1 MSKVAGWAEGAVKAC
16 HNAIWTKHAQ
26 ISLNLGQL
34 VVKYSIKKNK
44 VLTVNPIRVRGLCV

>member
-34 VVKYSIKKNK
+34 VVKYSIKKTK
-44 VLTVNPIRVRGLCV
+44 F